1 MSDSSENILLQ
12 LTPNSINVN
21 VAGTTFSSK
30 LIEGKF
36 PDYEQVI
43 PSGESST
50 LSINKKDLSE
60 SLSRVSVL
68 SSEKF
73 RGVRMITSENQINI
87 SANNPEKEQAEE
99 SINCSYDW

>member
-1 MSDSSENILLQ
+1 LQ
-12 LTPNSINVN
+12 LSANSINVN

-43 PSGESST
+43 PTGESST
-50 LSINKKDLSE
+50 LSINKKSLSE

-73 RGVRMITSENQINI
+73 RGVRLVTSENSNKYI
-87 SANNPEKEQAEE
+87 SKQPRERTGRGV
-99 SINCSYDW
+99 C

>member
-1 MSDSSENILLQ
+1 MSDSGENILLQ

-99 SINCSYDW
+99 SH